1 MSENDEKEEKK
12 EPKFYDTFIGRVV
25 IIVVVVI
32 GLYYLMSPY
41 QKCMRSFDNP
51 DGCLRHTNW

>member
-1 MSENDEKEEKK
+1 MSENEEKEEKK

-32 GLYYLMSPY
+32 GLYYLFSPY
-41 QKCMRSFDNP
+41 QNCIRSGADKHR
-51 DGCLRHTNW
+51 CIVATNW

>member
-41 QKCMRSFDNP
+41 QKCVRMKNNP
-51 DGCLRHTNW
+51 SWCLGKTNW